1 MFQPFYGGKKNRVT
15 AQIFD
20 PTEKKPFVNIE
31 GEWNGVMYA
40 KHNTGVS
47 RFEIYILTRVWQCLC
62 FVSLFMNWSGR
73 MF

>member
-20 PTEKKPFVNIE
+20 PSEKKPFVNIE

-40 KHNTGVS
+40 KYNTGVS
-47 RFEIYILTRVWQCLC
+47 
-62 FVSLFMNWSGR
+62 SAH
-73 MF
+73 